1 MVLGRLCASNLNP
14 YLKKFYLTFCQFRP
28 MTVCTRPFQRCVC
41 NGTCR
46 WDPRPI
52 HVLLPRAAFMYA
64 QYSFCIAPFFY
75 PFQDSNFGPP
85 YLPSPTYLPSRH
97 LHRVRLITGNKPST
111 WFDIELPLPTE
122 KLSWKA
128 DDFGKMSALP
138 RLWSPTTA
146 VLPLL
151 QQCHD
156 WQMIDLTSVYQ
167 YDLSLSLAAA
177 WLHRE
182 YARNSQNCKNG
193 TASTRQNFVPVMSCL
208 PSPQR
213 PINSFQQALSHE
225 SPR

>member
-1 MVLGRLCASNLNP
+1 MGPVD
-14 YLKKFYLTFCQFRP
+14 
-28 MTVCTRPFQRCVC
+28 
-41 NGTCR
+41 GT
-46 WDPRPI
+46 
-52 HVLLPRAAFMYA
+52 H
-64 QYSFCIAPFFY
+64 
-75 PFQDSNFGPP
+75 G
-85 YLPSPTYLPSRH
+85 
-97 LHRVRLITGNKPST
+97 PST
-111 WFDIELPLPTE
+111 CCYHEQHLCTLSTVFVLHHSFIPFKTPTLDLHISLVRPTCQADISIVFVSSPATNQVPGLTIELPLPTE

-182 YARNSQNCKNG
+182 YARNSQNCKNA

-208 PSPQR
+208 PSPQQ